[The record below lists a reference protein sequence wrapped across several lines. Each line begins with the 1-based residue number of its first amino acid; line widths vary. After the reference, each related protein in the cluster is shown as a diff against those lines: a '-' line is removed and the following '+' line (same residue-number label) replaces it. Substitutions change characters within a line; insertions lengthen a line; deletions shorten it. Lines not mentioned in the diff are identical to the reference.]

1 MPPKL
6 LNDSICGRL
15 TGKAQ
20 SIAASIPTMKQK
32 RTIAHAT
39 VPRVRDNGHVQRL
52 VPDSPFGGW
61 LRTPSMQHISH
72 CNYVPTA
79 ISKLRNERSPIVPQ
93 AILVGDQHAS
103 LPAMVLSLSD
113 PSTPPFFFPSS
124 GAPKGAPLQRR
135 RKEYFFWWV
144 WRGGDGRCNVPF
156 DKALRRS
163 NAVQLGSGPEG
174 QGERHS

>member
-1 MPPKL
+1 M
-6 LNDSICGRL
+6 
-15 TGKAQ
+15 
-20 SIAASIPTMKQK
+20 
-32 RTIAHAT
+32 
-39 VPRVRDNGHVQRL
+39 
-52 VPDSPFGGW
+52 
-61 LRTPSMQHISH
+61 
-72 CNYVPTA
+72 PTA

-113 PSTPPFFFPSS
+113 PPTPPFFSFFFPSS

-135 RKEYFFWWV
+135 RKEFFFLV
-144 WRGGDGRCNVPF
+144 GVERGDGRCNVPF
-156 DKALRRS
+156 DEALRRS